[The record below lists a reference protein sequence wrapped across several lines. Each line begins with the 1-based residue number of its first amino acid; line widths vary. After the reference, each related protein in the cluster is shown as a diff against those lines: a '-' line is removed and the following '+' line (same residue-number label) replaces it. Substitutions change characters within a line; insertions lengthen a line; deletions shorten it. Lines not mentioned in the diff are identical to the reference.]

1 MTLGRIWEHEIAY
14 AIYGPFVKICGRD
27 LFNPTDDTYF
37 SLGFEVL
44 PELEPLEGYHTAW
57 RVATRVIPEEY
68 VVQVPHEETVT
79 HLVPVVKEEP
89 TENEEV
95 TEGEEVI
102 EEPTENEEPEIEYEE
117 VTETIIT
124 YTEETRVRDVEEEYI
139 EAYYEEDPEPEDP
152 EEKKRREEKQRRDYW
167 YANFFQTSLGWVR
180 KKATMKDGTVD
191 DFLTQDLP
199 LLAIGLGQ
207 GAEAKVIVYATPD
220 FTQEIN
226 ILALQSYVDVTP
238 QFIMECLLEKQNEFK
253 SLTI

>member
-1 MTLGRIWEHEIAY
+1 MTLGRIWNHEIVY
-14 AIYGPFVKICGRD
+14 AVYTPFVKICGRD
-27 LFNPTDDTYF
+27 LFNPTDSTYIA
-37 SLGFEVL
+37 LGFGVL

-57 RVATRVIPEEY
+57 RIATRPFPPEPTPES
-68 VVQVPHEETVT
+68 EST
-79 HLVPVVKEEP
+79 EEP
-89 TENEEV
+89 TV
-95 TEGEEVI
+95 EGDEDED
-102 EEPTENEEPEIEYEE
+102 EDLESTPEPEPQY
-117 VTETIIT
+117 
-124 YTEETRVRDVEEEYI
+124 EEYI
-139 EAYYEEDPEPEDP
+139 EAYYEADPEPEDP

-207 GAEAKVIVYATPD
+207 GAQAKVIVYATPD
-220 FTQEIN
+220 FTKEID

-238 QFIMECLLEKQNEFK
+238 QFIMECLLEKQNEFR